1 MEFKWCWRSQGHCRG
16 SQGKYC
22 LDWTWSSMDSPA
34 VVVLVLFIV
43 STSSK
48 SSSTLFCRFSSISS
62 INWCVYAGRD
72 GELCQIYRSTQLL
85 NSHGGMTATQPQ
97 RIFVPCII
105 YFQFCLLGF
114 VPNRILKCWKKRT
127 KTKNTMLN
135 WFRTSI
141 ISEWLENRNF
151 ESQVS
156 VILDGRDS
164 WATGKDKARSH
175 TKGFLNLPDKKKKKK
190 KKERENKNKPTG
202 G

>member
-1 MEFKWCWRSQGHCRG
+1 
-16 SQGKYC
+16 
-22 LDWTWSSMDSPA
+22 
-34 VVVLVLFIV
+34 
-43 STSSK
+43 
-48 SSSTLFCRFSSISS
+48 
-62 INWCVYAGRD
+62 
-72 GELCQIYRSTQLL
+72 
-85 NSHGGMTATQPQ
+85 
-97 RIFVPCII
+97 
-105 YFQFCLLGF
+105 
-114 VPNRILKCWKKRT
+114 
-127 KTKNTMLN
+127 MLN